1 MKKKS
6 PAAERKRSPRVL
18 EIEDLRLRLE
28 EAEETLR
35 AIRRGEVDGL
45 IVEGARGK
53 QMYTLK
59 GADESYRTLVEAMAE
74 GALIVGRDGVILYA
88 NRRFGEIVRT
98 PLQRVI
104 GARVDQFVAGEFQK
118 AVAAV
123 VEQTREDR
131 VERELLLRRS
141 DGSPLPVKLSA
152 GAMRL
157 EERECVGI
165 LVTDLSEQRANE
177 AARAAERKL
186 AEDDIRRH
194 ASALEATNVELESF
208 VYSVSHDLRAPLRSV
223 HRFAALVR
231 EEHDGVLD
239 GRAKDHL
246 DRVMAAAVRMDD
258 LIRDLLS
265 YSRVSRQEISLG
277 PVETAS
283 VVSDVLK
290 GLSDELKE
298 RGAEIV
304 VKEPLPAVVGDALL
318 LSQAMSNLVSN
329 AIKFVAPGVQPRV
342 SLRAERRGP
351 AVRLWVEDNG
361 IGIADAGRDRV
372 FQLFERHHP
381 EYPGTGVGLAIVR
394 RAVERMG
401 GAVGVE
407 SREGEGSRFWIEL
420 RPLGSDVP

>member
-6 PAAERKRSPRVL
+6 PGKERKRSPRVL

-59 GADESYRTLVEAMAE
+59 GADESYRILVEAMAE
-74 GALIVGRDGVILYA
+74 GALIVGRDGLILYA

-104 GARVDQFVAGEFQK
+104 GSSVEQFVEGDYRN
-118 AVAAV
+118 AVAV
-123 VEQTREDR
+123 VLEQTREDR
-131 VERELLLRRS
+131 VQRELVLRRS
-141 DGSPLPVKLSA
+141 DGSPLPVQLSA
-152 GAMRL
+152 GRMRL
-157 EERECVGI
+157 EERDCVGI
-165 LVTDLSEQRANE
+165 LVTDLSEQRERE
-177 AARAAERKL
+177 AARAAERKS
-186 AEDDIRRH
+186 AEDEVRRH
-194 ASALEATNVELESF
+194 AAALEATNAELESF
-208 VYSVSHDLRAPLRSV
+208 VYSVSHDLRTPLRSV

-231 EEHDGVLD
+231 EECDGVLD
-239 GRAKDHL
+239 ANAKEHL

-265 YSRVSRQEISLG
+265 YSRVSRQEITLG
-277 PVETAS
+277 PVEMVS

-290 GLSDELKE
+290 GLADEVRE
-298 RGAEIV
+298 RGAEV
-304 VKEPLPAVVGDALL
+304 VVREPLPGVVGDILL
-318 LSQAMSNLVSN
+318 LSQAVTNVVSN
-329 AIKFVAPGVQPRV
+329 AIKFVAPGVKPRV
-342 SLRAERRGP
+342 SLRAERRGS

-361 IGIADAGRDRV
+361 IGIAEGDRDRV
-372 FQLFERHHP
+372 FHLFERHRP

-407 SREGEGSRFWIEL
+407 SAEGGGSRFWIDL
-420 RPLGSDVP
+420 RPLGSKLP